1 MASSLERKAT
11 TGQLILIYL
20 VLIVATIV
28 TVYPVVWVVG
38 ISLRPG
44 NLLYTTSLNIIP
56 ESASLDAY
64 VTIFR
69 DKPFLRW
76 MLNSTIVS
84 GMVTIIGVTLA
95 STAGYAFSRYKFIG
109 RDSAMIAL
117 ITTQMFPVTMLL
129 LPLFI
134 MLINLKIYD
143 SFLGLTVAYTAT
155 ALPFCIWQM
164 KGYYDTIPFS
174 LEEAARIDGCT
185 QVATFYRIVLPLSAP
200 ALVIT
205 ALFSFMAAWGE
216 YLVAAVIINDKRL
229 YTLPLGLKQFQS
241 NFDTEW
247 GLYAAG
253 AVIVCIP
260 VVALFMLLS
269 RWLISGL
276 TLGGVKG

>member
-1 MASSLERKAT
+1 MAHASGTKDSAGKSALIYT
-11 TGQLILIYL
+11 ILIVVTL
-20 VLIVATIV
+20 LTI
-28 TVYPVVWVVG
+28 YPVVWVVG
-38 ISLRPG
+38 ISLRPN
-44 NLLYTTSLNIIP
+44 NLLYSTSLSIIP

-69 DKPFLRW
+69 DRPFLRW
-76 MLNSTIVS
+76 LMNSAIVS

-95 STAGYAFSRYKFIG
+95 ATAGYAFSRYKFIG

-143 SFLGLTVAYTAT
+143 TFLGLTVAYTAT

-174 LEEAARIDGCT
+174 LEEAARIDGCS
-185 QVATFYRIVLPLSAP
+185 QIATFYKIVLPLASP

-260 VVALFMLLS
+260 VVALFMFLS
-269 RWLISGL
+269 RWLVSGL

>member
-1 MASSLERKAT
+1 MSVK
-11 TGQLILIYL
+11 
-20 VLIVATIV
+20 
-28 TVYPVVWVVG
+28 
-38 ISLRPG
+38 
-44 NLLYTTSLNIIP
+44 
-56 ESASLDAY
+56 
-64 VTIFR
+64 IFR
-69 DKPFLRW
+69 DRPFLRW
-76 MLNSTIVS
+76 LLNSAIVS

-95 STAGYAFSRYKFIG
+95 APAGYAFSRYKFIG
-109 RDSAMIAL
+109 RDSAMIVL
-117 ITTQMFPVTMLL
+117 TTTQMFPVTMLL

-143 SFLGLTVAYTAT
+143 TFLGLTVAYTAT

-174 LEEAARIDGCT
+174 LEEAARIDGCS
-185 QVATFYRIVLPLSAP
+185 QVATFYKIVLPLASP

-253 AVIVCIP
+253 AVIVCLP
-260 VVALFMLLS
+260 VVALFMFLS

>member
-1 MASSLERKAT
+1 MGLASGK
-11 TGQLILIYL
+11 TGSAAKTALIYTIL
-20 VLIVATIV
+20 VVVTLLTI
-28 TVYPVVWVVG
+28 YPVVWVVG
-38 ISLRPG
+38 ISLRPN
-44 NLLYTTSLNIIP
+44 NLLYSTSLSIIP
-56 ESASLDAY
+56 ESATLDAY

-69 DKPFLRW
+69 DRPFLRW
-76 MLNSTIVS
+76 LLNSAIVS

-95 STAGYAFSRYKFIG
+95 ATAGYAFSRYKFIG
-109 RDSAMIAL
+109 RNSAMIAL

-134 MLINLKIYD
+134 MLINLKIFD
-143 SFLGLTVAYTAT
+143 TFLGLTVAYTAT

-185 QVATFYRIVLPLSAP
+185 HVATFYKIVLPLASP

-260 VVALFMLLS
+260 VVALFMFLS

>member
-1 MASSLERKAT
+1 MAHASGTKDSAGKSALIYT
-11 TGQLILIYL
+11 ILI
-20 VLIVATIV
+20 IV
-28 TVYPVVWVVG
+28 TLVTIYPVVWVVG
-38 ISLRPG
+38 ISLRPN
-44 NLLYTTSLNIIP
+44 NLLYSTSLSIIP

-69 DKPFLRW
+69 DRPFLRW
-76 MLNSTIVS
+76 LLNSAIVS

-95 STAGYAFSRYKFIG
+95 ATAGYAFSRYKFIG

-143 SFLGLTVAYTAT
+143 TFLGLTVAYTAT

-174 LEEAARIDGCT
+174 LEEAARIDGCS
-185 QVATFYRIVLPLSAP
+185 QVATFYKIVLPLASP

-260 VVALFMLLS
+260 VVGLFMFLS

>member
-1 MASSLERKAT
+1 MAHASGTKDSAAKTALIYT
-11 TGQLILIYL
+11 ILI
-20 VLIVATIV
+20 IV
-28 TVYPVVWVVG
+28 TLLTIYPVVWVVG
-38 ISLRPG
+38 ISLRPN
-44 NLLYTTSLNIIP
+44 NLLYSTSLSIIP
-56 ESASLDAY
+56 ESATLDAY

-69 DKPFLRW
+69 DRPFLRW
-76 MLNSTIVS
+76 LLNSTIVS

-95 STAGYAFSRYKFIG
+95 ATAGYAFSRYKFIG

-143 SFLGLTVAYTAT
+143 SFLGLTIAYTAT

-174 LEEAARIDGCT
+174 LEEAARIDGCS
-185 QVATFYRIVLPLSAP
+185 QVMTFYKIVLPLASP

-253 AVIVCIP
+253 AVVVCIP
-260 VVALFMLLS
+260 VVALFMVLS

>member
-1 MASSLERKAT
+1 MAASLDKPGT
-11 TGQLILIYL
+11 PGQKILIYVVL
-20 VLIVATIV
+20 VVATLI
-28 TVYPVVWVVG
+28 TVYPVMWVIG

-44 NLLYTTSLNIIP
+44 NLLYTTSLSVIP

-76 MLNSTIVS
+76 MLNSAIVS

-109 RDSAMIAL
+109 RDAAMIAL

-134 MLINLKIYD
+134 MLIKLRIYD
-143 SFLGLTVAYTAT
+143 TFLGLTVAYAAT

-174 LEEAARIDGCT
+174 LEEAARIDGCSPF
-185 QVATFYRIVLPLSAP
+185 ATFYKIVLPLATP

-253 AVIVCIP
+253 AVVVSIP
-260 VVALFMLLS
+260 VVALFMFLS

-276 TLGGVKG
+276 TLGAVKG